1 MFCSKKLPDRPR
13 HFLFGQAPS
22 GSATTGRDGSI
33 YIIRGL
39 LGLAGVLVF
48 ITTNFF
54 IFSIPHCRRS
64 LSCIPFV
71 VVCARDSYTIPAS
84 KMPPVPEW
92 VKALKPTS
100 PQGSE
105 LLQQERDSSNV
116 SVDKL
121 AELIHTK
128 DVLDRQQKILAIM
141 EKEKV
146 FDKSQILS
154 MGRVERLTAS
164 LGKAKRIQHLRKQH
178 NWTDDEFIMAND
190 LLSEPTPYALH
201 ASMFLVRSL
210 FAICLWERI
219 PVSWLI
225 NCIINCLGDPQKSV
239 HARTSETFPRAR
251 GTL

>member
-1 MFCSKKLPDRPR
+1 
-13 HFLFGQAPS
+13 
-22 GSATTGRDGSI
+22 
-33 YIIRGL
+33 
-39 LGLAGVLVF
+39 
-48 ITTNFF
+48 
-54 IFSIPHCRRS
+54 
-64 LSCIPFV
+64 
-71 VVCARDSYTIPAS
+71 
-84 KMPPVPEW
+84 MPPVPDW

-154 MGRVERLTAS
+154 MGRVERLTES

-178 NWTDDEFIMAND
+178 KWTDDEFIMAND

-201 ASMFLVRSL
+201 ASMFL
-210 FAICLWERI
+210 
-219 PVSWLI
+219 
-225 NCIINCLGDPQKSV
+225 KSV